1 MAPASNRRQR
11 RSPSADRQSGS
22 MSGPARPGNR
32 GHRAECTL
40 QGVSGI
46 WGAGRGRSLP
56 AGWGSVA
63 AAALPTGRGPIKGRA
78 QAGKGP
84 LRELWGVAKGR
95 HQIAW
100 TSGRGAGLGRGGA
113 GVDGLE
119 SVPLRTP
126 RAAGV
131 APGPATGHGRA
142 DRGVRESGCLAV
154 KAPPGPAFLR
164 ARGGPGP
171 QRKCSRMFGVD
182 V

>member
-1 MAPASNRRQR
+1 MSRESGGRAVGGVCPQGGAP
-11 RSPSADRQSGS
+11 
-22 MSGPARPGNR
+22 
-32 GHRAECTL
+32 
-40 QGVSGI
+40 
-46 WGAGRGRSLP
+46 
-56 AGWGSVA
+56 VA
-63 AAALPTGRGPIKGRA
+63 APALPTGRGPIKGRA

-119 SVPLRTP
+119 SVLLRKP

-171 QRKCSRMFGVD
+171 QRKCSRMFGVG